1 MAHKGPMNGK
11 LSRSTY
17 MWQTVSSF
25 SGLSEHR
32 MGMICKK
39 KNPKEKV
46 SVARHGVVPLKMANL
61 ICISNHPML
70 LILREEGEVFK
81 R

>member
-1 MAHKGPMNGK
+1 MANSKFFFRPLRTQNGND
-11 LSRSTY
+11 L
-17 MWQTVSSF
+17 Q
-25 SGLSEHR
+25 
-32 MGMICKK
+32 KK